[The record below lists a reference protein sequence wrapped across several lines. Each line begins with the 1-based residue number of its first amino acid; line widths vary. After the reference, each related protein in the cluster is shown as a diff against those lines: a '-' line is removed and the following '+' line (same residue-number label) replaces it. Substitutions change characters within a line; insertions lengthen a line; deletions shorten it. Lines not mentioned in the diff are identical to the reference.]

1 MKKQSLSLFIVL
13 ISSGVQITAADHHHK
28 PHHEEINININGTE
42 QCPAQERNVW
52 AKIGAMGVQIAEK
65 RSGYISFATGLGYLY
80 LARDNFNNDKKALIT
95 IAKGLGIWFFVG
107 AGLNTGMKAIMSQWN
122 IPKL

>member
-13 ISSGVQITAADHHHK
+13 ISSALRLAAADHHHK

-42 QCPAQERNVW
+42 QCPAQERNIC
-52 AKIGAMGVQIAEK
+52 AKIGAMGVQIAEN
-65 RSGYISFATGLGYLY
+65 RSFTISAAST
-80 LARDNFNNDKKALIT
+80 
-95 IAKGLGIWFFVG
+95 
-107 AGLNTGMKAIMSQWN
+107 AGLIWLTRNGISDSQIPKVGIFAACGWIGGGMALNTAMRAIMSQWN